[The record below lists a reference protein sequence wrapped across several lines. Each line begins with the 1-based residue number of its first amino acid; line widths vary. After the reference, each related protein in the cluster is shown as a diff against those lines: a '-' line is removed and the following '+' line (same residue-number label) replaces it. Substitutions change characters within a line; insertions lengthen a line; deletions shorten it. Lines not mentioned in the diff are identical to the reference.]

1 MKVKNIILAIRDQG
15 PLSRLARNL
24 AKGHLL
30 GLVSKRS
37 HVREGGSVK
46 IPYSTR
52 PKAEAAAVAMEAKTS
67 HRFSIY
73 KCLYCD
79 GFHIGK
85 NADRQE
91 GSNALDTRFRPPS
104 SG

>member
-1 MKVKNIILAIRDQG
+1 MKLKNLLLAVVDQG
-15 PLSRLARNL
+15 PFPRFARNL
-24 AKGHLL
+24 VKGHLL

-37 HVREGGSVK
+37 HVREGGSPK
-46 IPYSTR
+46 IAYSTR

-73 KCLYCD
+73 KCIYCD

-91 GSNALDTRFRPPS
+91 GSNAQDA
-104 SG
+104 